1 MTQLAVL
8 RHGPTA
14 WNAEGRIQGRA
25 DIPLSAA
32 GAAALRGLTLPAPV
46 AAWAALCSPLLR
58 CRQTAALLGLAPAIE
73 PALVEM
79 DWGSYE
85 GQRLAELRA
94 AGGAA
99 FAVAEARG
107 LDFEPPGG
115 ESPRRVQDRLA
126 PLLARIAAT
135 GAPILAITH
144 RGVIRA
150 LHAAARGWDMTGK
163 PPDRLAPH
171 LALHVFRLSSDG
183 TPAVEALNLELVPRA
198 PAPPA

>member
-1 MTQLAVL
+1 MTRLAVL

-25 DIPLSAA
+25 DIPLSTE
-32 GAAALRGLTLPAPV
+32 GTAALRGLMLPDPFAG
-46 AAWAALCSPLLR
+46 WTALCSPLSR
-58 CRQTAALLGLAPAIE
+58 CRQTAALLGLDAAIE

-79 DWGSYE
+79 DWGAYE
-85 GQRLAELRA
+85 GQRLDTLRV
-94 AGGAA
+94 AGGEA
-99 FAVAEARG
+99 FAAAEARG

-115 ESPRRVQDRLA
+115 ESPRRVQARIA
-126 PLLARIAAT
+126 PLLARIAAAGT
-135 GAPILAITH
+135 PVLAITH

-163 PPDRLAPH
+163 PPDRLAAH
-171 LALHVFRLSSDG
+171 LALHVFRLSRDG
-183 TPAVEALNLELVPRA
+183 APTVEMLNMALVPRA

>member
-1 MTQLAVL
+1 MTRLAVL

-25 DIPLSAA
+25 DIPLCAN
-32 GAAALRGLTLPAPV
+32 GAAALRGLTLPAAV
-46 AAWAALCSPLLR
+46 AGWTALCSPLSR
-58 CRQTAALLGLAPAIE
+58 CRQTAALLGLDPAIE
-73 PALVEM
+73 PALLEM
-79 DWGSYE
+79 DWGVYE
-85 GQRLAELRA
+85 GQRLADLRA

-99 FAVAEARG
+99 FAAAEARG

-115 ESPRRVQDRLA
+115 ESPRRVQARLA

-135 GAPILAITH
+135 GAPVLAITH

-163 PPDRLAPH
+163 PPDRLASH
-171 LALHVFRLSSDG
+171 FALHVFGLS
-183 TPAVEALNLELVPRA
+183 PAGQPSVETLNLDLVPRA
-198 PAPPA
+198 PAPAA